1 MHSRLSAGQTG
12 RRAEAPVSPDRGF
25 SAPTREQQETSFSG
39 ANHSAIST
47 MAGDILSDKESAM
60 TLDPDAERV
69 LEMVRQSGR
78 PSYDQVTPAEARALF
93 RAARDVLCPTPG
105 PVAEIRD
112 LAASGPDG
120 NTVPLRLY
128 RSAGTAAEEILP
140 ALIYFHGGGWVVGDL
155 DCYDSLC
162 RHLANAARCAVVSVD
177 YRLAPEHKFPAAVD
191 DCLAATRWVAETGVA
206 IGVDSNRLGVGGDS
220 AGGNL
225 AAVVSLLARDCG
237 IPTLCA
243 QLLLYPAVDFAMNRA
258 SIAQFAEG
266 HLLTLATM
274 RWFAGHYLR
283 GTEDIADWRASPLR
297 APDLSRVAPAFVLTA
312 GHDPL
317 CDEGQAY
324 AQRLQDDGVAV
335 RQLHIPDQ
343 IHGFLTMGRIVRAS
357 EPALDAIGASL
368 KASFDK
374 S

>member
-1 MHSRLSAGQTG
+1 MVR
-12 RRAEAPVSPDRGF
+12 
-25 SAPTREQQETSFSG
+25 
-39 ANHSAIST
+39 
-47 MAGDILSDKESAM
+47 DILSDKESTM
-60 TLDPDAERV
+60 TLDPDAGRV

-78 PSYDQVTPAEARALF
+78 LPYDQVTPAEARALF
-93 RAARDVLCPTPG
+93 RAARDVLCPTPA

-112 LAASGPDG
+112 LAAAPGPDG
-120 NTVPLRLY
+120 NMVPLRLY
-128 RSAGTAAEEILP
+128 RGAGTASEEILP
-140 ALIYFHGGGWVVGDL
+140 ALVYFHGGGWVVGDL
-155 DCYDSLC
+155 DTYDSLC
-162 RHLANAARCAVVSVD
+162 RHLANAARCAVVAVD

-191 DCLAATRWVAETGVA
+191 DCLAVTRWVGETGGA
-206 IGVDSNRLGVGGDS
+206 IGVDSNRLAVGGDS

-225 AAVVSLLARDCG
+225 AAVISLLARDRG
-237 IPTLCA
+237 MPTLRA

-258 SIAQFAEG
+258 SIEQFAEG

-283 GTEDIADWRASPLR
+283 GTEDVTDWRASPLR

-324 AQRLQDDGVAV
+324 ARRLRDDGVAV
-335 RQLHIPDQ
+335 KQLHIPDQ
-343 IHGFLTMGRIVRAS
+343 IHGFLTMGRIIRAA

-368 KASFDK
+368 KASFDE